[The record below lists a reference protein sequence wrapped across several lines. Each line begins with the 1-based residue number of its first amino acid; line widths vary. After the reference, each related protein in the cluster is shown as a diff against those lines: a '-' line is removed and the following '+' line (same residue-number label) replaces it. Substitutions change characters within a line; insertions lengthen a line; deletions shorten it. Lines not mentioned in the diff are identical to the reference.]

1 MQEIIN
7 KERINSIIDETETFI
22 FDCDGVL
29 WYGNKQLEGA
39 VKFVNELKRR
49 EKNVYFVTNNNTHTN
64 KYLLEKFKRMGFDN
78 IEENCIFS
86 PARTAALWV
95 KKFVPPSKGRVYVMG
110 NPAMET
116 ELELAGV
123 RNHFGVGRD
132 DELAEVADPQGVE
145 QTTKIKLESDVAAV
159 LVGFDG
165 HFNHTKLVKAASYLR
180 DPQCRFVA
188 TNRDERFA
196 LPHHPHVVIG
206 TGSLVAAVE
215 TASLREVEV
224 LTGKPGQFMFECF
237 SEQSGVKGDKCL
249 MVGDNL
255 NTDVK
260 FGRNNGMRT
269 LLVLSGVTSRQKL
282 IDHPDEGKPDYFAEG
297 LELWSELL
305 KL

>member
-7 KERINSIIDETETFI
+7 KDRINSIIDETETFI

-29 WYGNKQLEGA
+29 WYGNKSIEGA

-49 EKNVYFVTNNNTHTN
+49 EKNVYFVTNNNTKTN
-64 KYLLEKFKRMGFDN
+64 KELLNKFKAMGFHN
-78 IEENCIFS
+78 VEENCIFS

-95 KKFVPPSKGRVYVMG
+95 KKFVPASKGRVYVMG
-110 NPAMET
+110 NPAIET

-123 RNHFGVGRD
+123 RNHFGAGKD
-132 DELAEVADPQGVE
+132 DELADETDVQEVEKTV
-145 QTTKIKLESDVAAV
+145 KIKLEGDVAAV

-196 LPHHPHVVIG
+196 LPNHPHVVIG
-206 TGSLVAAVE
+206 TGSLVATVE
-215 TASLREVEV
+215 TASLRKVEV
-224 LTGKPGQFMFECF
+224 LLGKPGSFMYECF
-237 SEQSGVKGDKCL
+237 SELSGVRGDKCL

-255 NTDVK
+255 DTDVK
-260 FGRNNGMRT
+260 FGRNNGMKT
-269 LLVLSGVTSRQKL
+269 LLVLSGVTSRQQL
-282 IDHPDEGKPDYFAEG
+282 LDHPDDEKPDFFAEG
-297 LELWSELL
+297 LGLWSELL
-305 KL
+305 EL